1 MVISPCVKGVD
12 PRIRRTRQLLQQ
24 ALEHLLVSRP
34 FEQLSVQDI
43 TDAATV
49 NRATFYAHYPDKFAL
64 LQCLVAR
71 QFGELLQQRGVRFD
85 GTCPAALKAIVLGV
99 CDFLATASPCLEKPA
114 RLEPQMEIAIITV
127 VRGMILEGLEAHGV
141 RGPAPVEMIAGT
153 ISWAIYG
160 GAREWMQSPRRIPA
174 EDAAETVMQLIG
186 PMLPRNCGAESAVH
200 S

>member
-1 MVISPCVKGVD
+1 MISPCAKGVD

-34 FEQLSVQDI
+34 FEELSVQDI

-49 NRATFYAHYPDKFAL
+49 NRATFYAHYADKFAL
-64 LQCLVAR
+64 LQCLMAR
-71 QFGELLQQRGVRFD
+71 QFGELLQRRGVTFD
-85 GTCPAALKAIVLGV
+85 GTCPSALKAIVLGV
-99 CDFLATASPCLEKPA
+99 CDFLATASPCQANPA

-127 VRGMILEGLEAHGV
+127 VREMILDGLKAHAAL
-141 RGPAPVEMIAGT
+141 GPAPVEMMAGT

-160 GAREWMQSPRRIPA
+160 GAREWMQSPHRGPA
-174 EDAAETVMQLIG
+174 EDATETVMHLIG
-186 PMLPRNCGAESAVH
+186 PMLSRTNCEGSEVH